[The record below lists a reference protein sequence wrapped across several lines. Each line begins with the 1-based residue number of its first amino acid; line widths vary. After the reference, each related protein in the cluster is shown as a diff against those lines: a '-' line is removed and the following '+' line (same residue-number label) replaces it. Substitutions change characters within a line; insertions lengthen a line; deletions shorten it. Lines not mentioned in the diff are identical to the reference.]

1 MSHKVKKDEHKR
13 LHRGETFVGFAPK
26 VEPTKKGR
34 LEKHA
39 KKHKKLLSR
48 EF

>member
-39 KKHKKLLSR
+39 KKHKKLLTR
-48 EF
+48 EI

>member
-1 MSHKVKKDEHKR
+1 MSHKVKKDEYKR

-26 VEPTKKGR
+26 VEPTKKER
-34 LEKHA
+34 LEKYV
-39 KKHKKLLSR
+39 KKHKKLLTK

>member
-1 MSHKVKKDEHKR
+1 MSHKVKTDEYKR

-26 VEPTKKGR
+26 VEPTKKER
-34 LEKHA
+34 LEKYG
-39 KKHKKLLSR
+39 KKHKKLLTK

>member
-1 MSHKVKKDEHKR
+1 MSHKVKKDEYKR

-26 VEPTKKGR
+26 VETTKKER
-34 LEKHA
+34 LEKQT
-39 KKHKKLLSR
+39 KKHKKLLTK

>member
-1 MSHKVKKDEHKR
+1 MSHKVKKDEYKR

-26 VEPTKKGR
+26 VEPTKKKR
-34 LEKHA
+34 LEKNA
-39 KKHKKLLSR
+39 KKHKKLLTK